1 MRLAARI
8 AAWLCGAMM
17 MFGLPGQA
25 DAHLMPAGQGAV
37 RLVGDSAYA
46 VVSVPVALLSGFDDN
61 GDGLID
67 PAEINAHRAALE
79 AQISQRLQLT
89 DGEQTGKLI
98 FSDLL
103 LSHVGEG
110 MAKASDNMVAVRR
123 YQWSGPVESLH
134 MRMDFFDLPAT
145 ADQQIVMRVLK
156 GDKTDAA
163 IMSKHR
169 TEYRFFGGMWH
180 TLRSFIATGMEHIL
194 LGADHLMFLLTV
206 LVVGV
211 GWRYWLSV
219 ITSFTVAHS
228 ITLTLAALDLV
239 KVPSTIVEP
248 LIAASI
254 VLLAI
259 DNLRR
264 GQASNRHKVPL
275 VFGCG
280 LLHGLG
286 IASAL
291 TDAGL
296 SEGHRTLGLLGFNI
310 GVELGQMLFVGTMLS
325 LIWLM
330 RRIFRSELQERMV
343 TVCSVVAAFAGTGWM
358 VQRLI

>member
-1 MRLAARI
+1 MRLAVRLAG
-8 AAWLCGAMM
+8 WLCSAAAML
-17 MFGLPGQA
+17 GLSGQA
-25 DAHLMPAGQGAV
+25 AAHLMPAGQGAV

-46 VVSVPVALLSGFDDN
+46 VVSIPVTVLSGFDDN
-61 GDGLID
+61 ADGLID
-67 PAEINAHRAALE
+67 PVEINAYRASLE
-79 AQISQRLQLT
+79 AQISARLQLSN
-89 DGEQTGKLI
+89 GEQPGKLI

-110 MAKASDNMVAVRR
+110 MAKASDNVVAVRR
-123 YQWSGPVESLH
+123 YQWSGAVESLQ
-134 MRMDFFDLPAT
+134 MRANLFDVPAT
-145 ADQQIVMRVLK
+145 ADQQLVMRVLR

-163 IMSKHR
+163 VLSKHR
-169 TEYRFFGGMWH
+169 TEYRFFGGLWH
-180 TLRSFIATGMEHIL
+180 TLWSFIATGMEHIL

-211 GWRYWLSV
+211 GWRYWLAV

-228 ITLTLAALDLV
+228 ITLTLAALDVV
-239 KVPSTIVEP
+239 KVPSTVVEP

-264 GQASNRHKVPL
+264 GQAAARHKVPL

-291 TDAGL
+291 TEAGL
-296 SEGHRTLGLLGFNI
+296 SEGNRVIGLLGFNL
-310 GVELGQMLFVGTMLS
+310 GVEIGQMLFVGAMLALLWFVRRTFRTDVQEKMVLACS
-325 LIWLM
+325 L
-330 RRIFRSELQERMV
+330 
-343 TVCSVVAAFAGTGWM
+343 VAAFAGAGWM
-358 VQRLI
+358 VQRLV

>member
-1 MRLAARI
+1 MRFAASSVRSLCAALLVWCLPVLA
-8 AAWLCGAMM
+8 L
-17 MFGLPGQA
+17 
-25 DAHLMPAGQGAV
+25 AHLMPAGQGAV

-46 VVSVPVALLSGFDDN
+46 VVSIPVSALSGFDDN
-61 GDGLID
+61 HDGLID
-67 PAEINAHRAALE
+67 PAEINAHRASLDE
-79 AQISQRLQLT
+79 QISRLLVLSN
-89 DGEQTGKLI
+89 GEQKGKLI

-103 LSHVGEG
+103 LSHVGDG
-110 MAKASDNMVAVRR
+110 MAKASDNVVAVRR
-123 YQWSGPVESLH
+123 YQWASTVESLQLH
-134 MRMDFFDLPAT
+134 ADLFESSAT
-145 ADQQIVMRVLK
+145 ADTQLVMRVLK
-156 GDKTDAA
+156 GSDTDAT
-163 IMSKHR
+163 ILSKRR
-169 TEYRFFGGMWH
+169 TDYRFFSGSWH
-180 TLRSFIATGMEHIL
+180 TFVSFIATGMEHIL

-228 ITLTLAALDLV
+228 ITLTLAALDIV
-239 KVPSTIVEP
+239 KIPSAIVEP

-264 GQASNRHKVPL
+264 GQSATRHKVPL
-275 VFGCG
+275 VFACG

-296 SEGHRTLGLLGFNI
+296 SEGHRTLGLLGFNL
-310 GVELGQMLFVGTMLS
+310 GVELGQMLFVGAMLA
-325 LIWLM
+325 LIWLV
-330 RRIFRSELQERMV
+330 RRTLGVDLQEKMV
-343 TVCSVVAAFAGTGWM
+343 IACSLVAAFAGAGWM